1 MPALGADMEA
11 GTLVQWVKRPGD
23 AVARGDIIAVVD
35 TDKGAIEIEAFED
48 GVLDRTV
55 VEPGQ
60 QVPVGTVLAV
70 IRSADEV
77 SGSAASATA
86 GSTTSGATP
95 SSTTGALAA
104 PTLEEGVRGPRS
116 GAPVPETRPRV
127 SPLARRRAAALGID
141 VTSVTGT
148 GARGAVT
155 REDVERAATRQAPSL
170 EVPVQAGESGAAL
183 TGADRM
189 AGMRKAIAA
198 AMSRAKRDIPHYYLS
213 ATVDLHRALG
223 WLRVENASRPP
234 AERLLPAALLLKAVA
249 LALRDVPDLNGHWVE
264 QQFRHAAHIHVGVAI
279 ALRGGGLVA
288 PAIHDTDTL
297 DLAVL
302 MRRLQDLVQRARA
315 GSLRSSE
322 LTDATVTV
330 TNLGDQGAESTFGII
345 YPPQVALI
353 GFGRIV
359 ERPWVVSGQIVP
371 RSLVTATL
379 SADHR
384 VTDGH
389 RGGTFLAAVDRWL
402 QTPERL

>member
-1 MPALGADMEA
+1 MSDFRMPALGADMEA
-11 GTLVQWVKRPGD
+11 GTLVQWLKRPGD
-23 AVARGDIIAVVD
+23 TVARGDIIAVVD
-35 TDKGAIEIEAFED
+35 TDKGAIEIEVFED

-70 IRSADEV
+70 IRSTSEV
-77 SGSAASATA
+77 GGSAASGPSGSPSSAATL
-86 GSTTSGATP
+86 
-95 SSTTGALAA
+95 SSTTRTRAEPEPAA
-104 PTLEEGVRGPRS
+104 GVQGPGS
-116 GAPVPETRPRV
+116 GPPVPEVRPRV

-148 GARGAVT
+148 GAHGAVT
-155 REDVERAATRQAPSL
+155 REDIERAATAH
-170 EVPVQAGESGAAL
+170 

-189 AGMRKAIAA
+189 VGMRKAIAA

-249 LALRDVPDLNGHWVE
+249 LALRDVPDLNGHWVD
-264 QQFRHAAHIHVGVAI
+264 QQFRQAANIHVGVAI

-288 PAIHDTDTL
+288 PAIHDTDAL
-297 DLAVL
+297 DLAAL

-345 YPPQVALI
+345 YPPQVALV

-359 ERPWVVSGQIVP
+359 ERPWVVSGQIVS
-371 RSLVTATL
+371 RSLVTVTL

-389 RGGTFLAAVDRWL
+389 RGGTFLAALDRRL
-402 QTPERL
+402 QAPEGL